1 MAKAQIRMILLITA
15 AAGMLSACVD
25 GLGTTASV
33 GTTSSVKAGSTR
45 IVTRDIEAPEV
56 FQTTAVAQWDGRPSL
71 GGVWIAAPRIT
82 DPERVIIRNP
92 ANGEFVIGTLFR
104 RAAAGD
110 GLQLSSDAA
119 QALDIKAATAVTLD
133 VTALRR
139 ADGSG
144 AVDPS
149 RPLLDS
155 AEAVGR
161 GPADDFAAASL
172 AAAQDAQR
180 LQIPA
185 TPVLGTTRPT
195 GTAAVGA
202 QNARATAPTA
212 TAAPTAAATAKTAS
226 GGMAIQLGIFSLEAN
241 AQRARQLAQKA
252 GLAADIK
259 RETSQGKAL
268 WSVSARG
275 SAADLTK
282 VKALGFP
289 DAYFLKR

>member
-25 GLGTTASV
+25 GLGTTTSLG
-33 GTTSSVKAGSTR
+33 GTLGNTGSTR

-56 FQTTAVAQWDGRPSL
+56 FQTTAMAQWDGRPSL
-71 GGVWIAAPRIT
+71 GGVWIAAPRIN

-92 ANGEFVIGTLFR
+92 ANGKFVIGTLFR

-110 GLQLSSDAA
+110 GMQLSSDAA

-139 ADGSG
+139 ADGGG

-155 AEAVGR
+155 AEAIGG
-161 GPADDFAAASL
+161 GPVDEFAAASL

-185 TPVLGTTRPT
+185 TPVLGSNTRPA
-195 GTAAVGA
+195 GAAPVA
-202 QNARATAPTA
+202 VQSAPATAPA
-212 TAAPTAAATAKTAS
+212 QAAS
-226 GGMAIQLGIFSLEAN
+226 GQPIQLGIFSLEAN
-241 AQRARQLAQKA
+241 AQRARQLAAKA
-252 GLAADIK
+252 GLTTDIK
-259 RETSQGKAL
+259 RETSQGKTL

>member
-1 MAKAQIRMILLITA
+1 MAMAQIRIIFLITA
-15 AAGMLSACVD
+15 AAGMLTACVG
-25 GLGTTASV
+25 GLNTASLS
-33 GTTSSVKAGSTR
+33 GSSSNGSTR

-56 FQTTAVAQWDGRPSL
+56 FQTVAMAQWDGRPSL
-71 GGVWIAAPRIT
+71 GGVWIAAPRIA

-92 ANGEFVIGTLFR
+92 ANGKFVIGTLFR

-110 GLQLSSDAA
+110 GMQLSSDAA
-119 QALDIKAATAVTLD
+119 QALDIKAATAVKLD

-139 ADGSG
+139 ADGS
-144 AVDPS
+144 APTDPS

-155 AEAVGR
+155 AEGIGT
-161 GPADDFAAASL
+161 GPADEIAAASL

-180 LQIPA
+180 VQIPA
-185 TPVLGTTRPT
+185 TPVLGE
-195 GTAAVGA
+195 
-202 QNARATAPTA
+202 ARAASVASVAPA
-212 TAAPTAAATAKTAS
+212 AARPAAPAKANTGAP
-226 GGMAIQLGIFSLEAN
+226 IQLGIFSLEAN
-241 AQRARQLAQKA
+241 AQRARQLAAKA
-252 GLAADIK
+252 GLTADIK

-268 WSVSARG
+268 WSVTARG

>member
-1 MAKAQIRMILLITA
+1 MAKAEIRMILLITA

-25 GLGTTASV
+25 GLGTT
-33 GTTSSVKAGSTR
+33 TSSGGTLGNSSSTR

-56 FQTTAVAQWDGRPSL
+56 FQTTAMAQWDGRPSL
-71 GGVWIAAPRIT
+71 GGVWIAAPRTT
-82 DPERVIIRNP
+82 DPERVIIRNR
-92 ANGEFVIGTLFR
+92 ANGKFVIGTLFR
-104 RAAAGD
+104 RAVAGD
-110 GLQLSSDAA
+110 GMQLSSDAA
-119 QALDIKAATAVTLD
+119 QALDIKAATAVSLD

-139 ADGSG
+139 ADGS
-144 AVDPS
+144 ASVDPN

-155 AEAVGR
+155 AEAIGG
-161 GPADDFAAASL
+161 GPADAIAAASL

-185 TPVLGTTRPT
+185 TPVLGNS
-195 GTAAVGA
+195 V
-202 QNARATAPTA
+202 RAS
-212 TAAPTAAATAKTAS
+212 AAPLATQNTIAKTAN
-226 GGMAIQLGIFSLEAN
+226 GLPIQLGIFSLESN
-241 AQRARQLAQKA
+241 AQRARQLAKNA
-252 GLAADIK
+252 GLSAEIK
-259 RETSQGKAL
+259 RETSQGKPL

>member
-33 GTTSSVKAGSTR
+33 GTTSSAKAGSTR

-92 ANGEFVIGTLFR
+92 ANGKFVIGTLFR

-212 TAAPTAAATAKTAS
+212 AATAKTAS

>member
-25 GLGTTASV
+25 GLGTTTSLG
-33 GTTSSVKAGSTR
+33 GTLGNTGSTR

-56 FQTTAVAQWDGRPSL
+56 FQTTAMAQWDGRPSL
-71 GGVWIAAPRIT
+71 GGVWIAAPRIN

-92 ANGEFVIGTLFR
+92 ANGKFVIGTLFR
-104 RAAAGD
+104 RAAAGE
-110 GLQLSSDAA
+110 GMQLSSDAA

-139 ADGSG
+139 ADGGG

-155 AEAVGR
+155 AETIGG
-161 GPADDFAAASL
+161 GPVDEFAAASL

-185 TPVLGTTRPT
+185 TPVLGGNTRPA
-195 GTAAVGA
+195 G
-202 QNARATAPTA
+202 
-212 TAAPTAAATAKTAS
+212 AAPVAAQSAPAPAQAAS
-226 GGMAIQLGIFSLEAN
+226 GQPIQLGIFSLEAN
-241 AQRARQLAQKA
+241 AQRARQLAAKA
-252 GLAADIK
+252 GLTTDIK
-259 RETSQGKAL
+259 RETSQGKTL